1 MSSKHDIRVKL
12 ERDYAITLSEYE
24 RAELATET
32 IVGLAAL
39 EAADKRIQAKRRV
52 LKEKM
57 ARLDY
62 LLRLEVDPEWTPHH
76 IKPLHTFKRE
86 RQGEIS
92 KATFRVLK
100 SAKEPLRTRE
110 IARLVAADL
119 GVAMEERQ
127 ISKVGA
133 AVYGALKS
141 RLKTGEVQQIADTP
155 VRWLAVKRKWTPPVV
170 PYVFASAPLV
180 RAGASNASPAL
191 DASANT
197 PRVRR
202 PGAA

>member
-12 ERDYAITLSEYE
+12 ERDYAIALSEYE
-24 RAELATET
+24 RAELPTET

-39 EAADKRIQAKRRV
+39 EAADKRIQARRRV

-57 ARLDY
+57 EHLDY
-62 LLRLEVDPEWTPHH
+62 LLRLQVDPEWTPHH

-86 RQGEIS
+86 RQGQIS

-119 GVAMEERQ
+119 GVEMEERQ
-127 ISKVGA
+127 ISKIGA
-133 AVYGALKS
+133 AVYGALKA
-141 RLKTGEVQQIADTP
+141 RLKAGEVEEIAGPP
-155 VRWLAVKRKWTPPVV
+155 VRWLAVKRKWSPPVV

-180 RAGASNASPAL
+180 RADASGASPPL